1 LDELLTLAVERL
13 LFANMRIL
21 LCLAIGT
28 PLLLMGCAGRK
39 ANPAF
44 APLPDEKVIV
54 TAESGLTGKVIK
66 MNLEGRFVVLN
77 FPIGHLP
84 ALEQRL
90 SVYRG
95 GLKVGEVKITGPQM
109 DDDIVGD
116 LVNGEAQ
123 AGDEVRD
130 R

>member
-1 LDELLTLAVERL
+1 
-13 LFANMRIL
+13 MRIL
-21 LCLAIGT
+21 LRLGLCA
-28 PLLLMGCAGRK
+28 PLLLVGCAGRK
-39 ANPAF
+39 AGPVF

-54 TAESGLTGKVIK
+54 TAETGLQGKIIK
-66 MNLEGRFVVLN
+66 MNSEGRFVILN

-84 ALEQRL
+84 ALEQRMN
-90 SVYRG
+90 VYRR
-95 GLKVGEVKITGPQM
+95 GLKVGEIKITGPQM

-116 LVNGEAQ
+116 LLNGEAQ

>member
-1 LDELLTLAVERL
+1 
-13 LFANMRIL
+13 MRIL
-21 LCLAIGT
+21 LCLGLSA
-28 PLLLMGCAGRK
+28 PLLWMGCAGRN
-39 ANPAF
+39 AGEVF
-44 APLPDEKVIV
+44 APLPEEKVIV
-54 TAESGLTGKVIK
+54 TASTGLEGKVIR
-66 MNLEGRFVVLN
+66 MNPEGRFVILN

-90 SVYRG
+90 NVYRR

-116 LVNGEAQ
+116 LVNGDALP
-123 AGDEVRD
+123 GDEVRD

>member
-1 LDELLTLAVERL
+1 
-13 LFANMRIL
+13 MRIM
-21 LCLAIGT
+21 LCLALGT
-28 PLLLMGCAGRK
+28 LLVLDGCATRNAG
-39 ANPAF
+39 AVF
-44 APLPDEKVIV
+44 APLPNEKVIV
-54 TAESGLTGKVIK
+54 TAASGLAGRIIK
-66 MNLEGRFVVLN
+66 MNPEGRFVILN

-84 ALEQRL
+84 ALEQRMN
-90 SVYRG
+90 VYRR

-116 LVNGEAQ
+116 VIDGEAQ

>member
-1 LDELLTLAVERL
+1 MRLTSPIEQTLLTG
-13 LFANMRIL
+13 MGIL
-21 LCLAIGT
+21 LRLGLCA
-28 PLLLMGCAGRK
+28 PLLLVGCAGRK
-39 ANPAF
+39 AVF

-54 TAESGLTGKVIK
+54 TAESGLQGKVIK
-66 MNLEGRFVVLN
+66 MNPEGRFVILN

-84 ALEQRL
+84 ALEQRMN
-90 SVYRG
+90 VYRR
-95 GLKVGEVKITGPQM
+95 GLKVGEIKITGPQM

-116 LVNGEAQ
+116 LLNGEVQ

>member
-1 LDELLTLAVERL
+1 
-13 LFANMRIL
+13 MRKFL
-21 LCLAIGT
+21 WLWFGAWFLVA
-28 PLLLMGCAGRK
+28 GCASR
-39 ANPAF
+39 NPGPVF
-44 APLPDEKVIV
+44 APLSDEKVIV
-54 TAESGLTGKVIK
+54 TAETGLTGKVIK
-66 MNLEGRFVVLN
+66 MNPEGRFVILN

-90 SVYRG
+90 NVYHH
-95 GLKVGEVKITGPQM
+95 GLKVGEVKVTGPQM

-116 LVNGEAQ
+116 IVAGEAQ

>member
-1 LDELLTLAVERL
+1 MRTLV
-13 LFANMRIL
+13 
-21 LCLAIGT
+21 CLALSV
-28 PLLLMGCAGRK
+28 PLLLIGCAGRTTG
-39 ANPAF
+39 PVF
-44 APLPDEKVIV
+44 APLPDERVIV
-54 TAESGLTGKVIK
+54 TAQSGLAGKVIK
-66 MNLEGRFVVLN
+66 MNSEGRFVILN

-84 ALEQRL
+84 ALEQRMN
-90 SVYRG
+90 VYRR

-116 LVNGEAQ
+116 LVSGEAL